1 MNLGKEEVGK
11 MTKLDLKTAF
21 CFVKTCRVIIVC
33 VIDVKDVITFVK
45 KVIIDPVFKFSIS
58 SKLSGGK
65 TATSQFN
72 IKIEKK
78 IKIYL
83 ETLIYFAQTCKAIIL
98 RVRDHKG
105 VKSIRKDTY
114 IPEF

>member
-11 MTKLDLKTAF
+11 ITKLDLKTAF

-33 VIDVKDVITFVK
+33 VIDVKDVIMFVK
-45 KVIIDPVFKFSIS
+45 KIIINPVFKFSS

-83 ETLIYFAQTCKAIIL
+83 ETLFYFVQTCITVFL
-98 RVRDHKG
+98 CVRDHKG
-105 VKSIRKDTY
+105 VIW
-114 IPEF
+114 I